1 LKAIVRF
8 APFFTKYFYTDND
21 NEWGS
26 LFSGQF
32 AVNMGSLTITIL
44 AKRTSLSNHTD
55 PQNGPGTTRKKPFLS
70 PLLMLAVGVL
80 AASFS
85 AILIRW
91 AQAEAPSLVI
101 AAGRTGLA
109 TGLLLPIALLR
120 RRPELKTLSPVSW
133 RWAILAGL
141 MLALHFAGWISSL
154 EYTSV
159 TSSTVLFATAPFWV
173 ALAAPWLLSE
183 PLTRPVLAGIG
194 LALLGTTIIALDSN
208 AGGDQSLLGNGL
220 ALLGA
225 ITYAAYF
232 IIGRRLRLSL
242 SLLSYT
248 TLVYGSAALF
258 LLFFTW
264 AAGYSLAGYSAGTYL
279 LIILLAL
286 FPQLLGHSSY
296 NYALGYLPAVYV
308 SIASI
313 AEPIGATI
321 LAFLLLQ
328 ELPGWLTLAGSVF
341 VLAGVLVAGRKP

>member
-1 LKAIVRF
+1 
-8 APFFTKYFYTDND
+8 
-21 NEWGS
+21 
-26 LFSGQF
+26 
-32 AVNMGSLTITIL
+32 MGPLTTLIL
-44 AKRTSLSNHTD
+44 AKRHSLSNHAAS
-55 PQNGPGTTRKKPFLS
+55 PPNSESSRKKPVLP
-70 PLLMLAVGVL
+70 PLLVLFVGVL

-109 TGLLLPIALLR
+109 TLILLPLALTR
-120 RRPELKTLSPVSW
+120 RRTELKGLSLSGR
-133 RWAILAGL
+133 RWAVLAGL
-141 MLALHFAGWISSL
+141 MLALHFAGWITSL

-173 ALAAPWLLSE
+173 ALVAPWLLNE

-194 LALLGTTIIALDSN
+194 LALLGTVIIALGSGS
-208 AGGDQSLLGNGL
+208 AGGQSLLGNGL

-232 IIGRRLRLSL
+232 IIGRRLRPSL

-258 LLFFTW
+258 LLLVTW
-264 AAGYSLAGYSAGTYL
+264 IAGYSLAGYSLNTYL
-279 LIILLAL
+279 LIVLMAL

-321 LAFLLLQ
+321 LALILLQ
-328 ELPGWLTLAGSVF
+328 ELPGRLTLFGSVF
-341 VLAGVLVAGRKP
+341 VLAGVLVAGRQPRTADGGRQIADRRPGTDDRGPEMD